1 VADVKA
7 VVPVVVR
14 SGPMM
19 AEPEPNPAP
28 AAIESV
34 MDDEFVYTEIM
45 VPAAIPGPDTAQP
58 NIVALNRPAE
68 VNVVNPDAVT
78 AVAMVC

>member
-1 VADVKA
+1 
-7 VVPVVVR
+7 
-14 SGPMM
+14 
-19 AEPEPNPAP
+19 
-28 AAIESV
+28 